1 MEFFLQKKIEEIR
14 REPEAVRMRY
24 AMIGVFASMVF
35 IFGIW
40 LLSVQDGV
48 STVAE
53 DVPASFGENNDLI
66 GGSPSLNDLFERAA
80 PLRIDQKPV
89 DGSEF
94 FNQQLEQK
102 NAPLEE

>member
-14 REPEAVRMRY
+14 RQPEAVRMRY
-24 AMIGVFASMVF
+24 AMIGVSVSMVF

-53 DVPASFGENNDLI
+53 EVPAALGNNNGLI
-66 GGSPSLNDLFERAA
+66 GSSPSLNDLFEQAA
-80 PLRIDQKPV
+80 PLRIDKETV

-94 FNQQLEQK
+94 FNQQLQQK